1 MINFVDVTGESIKN
15 RNAIWPQIPDSA
27 YKALINV
34 GFR

>member
-1 MINFVDVTGESIKN
+1 MINFIDVTGESIKN
-15 RNAIWPQIPDSA
+15 CNPIWPQIPDSA